1 MAWVLIFYY
10 SLNVKSQTKL
20 IKNTRQLCVVCVL
33 LPVYT
38 IVSLHVIPS
47 IFCFNNRLNVSATL
61 DLRVLAWFSLGTH
74 TKHFHQNK
82 NKRKTLRYRHNPPA
96 QTVTCNCQQVQFST
110 IVLVRC
116 DICQSI
122 ASSGHEQISSL
133 FLV

>member
-74 TKHFHQNK
+74 TKHFH
-82 NKRKTLRYRHNPPA
+82 
-96 QTVTCNCQQVQFST
+96 
-110 IVLVRC
+110 
-116 DICQSI
+116 
-122 ASSGHEQISSL
+122 
-133 FLV
+133 